1 MSPEVDQ
8 GLPGDCRELDGLPQ
22 ESGPLQL
29 SGIVRVEKDRSF
41 LGQWNKL
48 ESDVTSQRLNS
59 HWHNPSQSKARTKRQ
74 CNWKQLKKYDHLSD
88 TVNVLIRR
96 AATRARTTR
105 TGVQAMEQQIRLCA
119 LQTET
124 LNGIIWA
131 TVTNWYGGKDL
142 TKRQRQRQR
151 QQQRQ
156 ILGQTWSNDRG
167 HSRPGVAQF
176 PDRSSS
182 RGVPSLIV

>member
-8 GLPGDCRELDGLPQ
+8 GLPGDRWELDGLPQ

-29 SGIVRVEKDRSF
+29 GGIVRVEKDRSF

-59 HWHNPSQSKARTKRQ
+59 QRHSRRQKQKRQ
-74 CNWKQLKKYDHLSD
+74 CNSKELKKYDHLSD

-105 TGVQAMEQQIRLCA
+105 TGVQATEQQIRLCA

-124 LNGIIWA
+124 VNGII
-131 TVTNWYGGKDL
+131 
-142 TKRQRQRQR
+142 
-151 QQQRQ
+151 
-156 ILGQTWSNDRG
+156 
-167 HSRPGVAQF
+167 
-176 PDRSSS
+176 
-182 RGVPSLIV
+182 

>member
-1 MSPEVDQ
+1 MSPEVNQ
-8 GLPGDCRELDGLPQ
+8 GLPGDRWELDGPPQ

-29 SGIVRVEKDRSF
+29 GGIVRVEKDRSF

-59 HWHNPSQSKARTKRQ
+59 KRHNPSQSEAKI
-74 CNWKQLKKYDHLSD
+74 KQLKKYDHLSD

-105 TGVQAMEQQIRLCA
+105 TGVQATEQQISLCA

-124 LNGIIWA
+124 VNGI
-131 TVTNWYGGKDL
+131 TT
-142 TKRQRQRQR
+142 
-151 QQQRQ
+151 
-156 ILGQTWSNDRG
+156 
-167 HSRPGVAQF
+167 
-176 PDRSSS
+176 
-182 RGVPSLIV
+182 LIN

>member
-8 GLPGDCRELDGLPQ
+8 GLPGDRWELDGLPQ

-29 SGIVRVEKDRSF
+29 GGIVRVEKDRSF

-59 HWHNPSQSKARTKRQ
+59 QTHSRRQKQKRQ
-74 CNWKQLKKYDHLSD
+74 CNSKELKKYDHLSD

-105 TGVQAMEQQIRLCA
+105 TGVQATEQQIRLWA

-124 LNGIIWA
+124 LNGII
-131 TVTNWYGGKDL
+131 
-142 TKRQRQRQR
+142 
-151 QQQRQ
+151 
-156 ILGQTWSNDRG
+156 
-167 HSRPGVAQF
+167 
-176 PDRSSS
+176 
-182 RGVPSLIV
+182 

>member
-8 GLPGDCRELDGLPQ
+8 GLPGDRWELDGLPQ

-29 SGIVRVEKDRSF
+29 GGIVRVEKDRSF
-41 LGQWNKL
+41 LGQWKKL

-59 HWHNPSQSKARTKRQ
+59 QSHSRRQKQKRQ
-74 CNWKQLKKYDHLSD
+74 CNSKELKKYDHLSD

-124 LNGIIWA
+124 VNGII
-131 TVTNWYGGKDL
+131 
-142 TKRQRQRQR
+142 
-151 QQQRQ
+151 
-156 ILGQTWSNDRG
+156 
-167 HSRPGVAQF
+167 
-176 PDRSSS
+176 
-182 RGVPSLIV
+182 